1 MTKLI
6 EPLTS
11 LTENPLAAVH
21 RALRMGSQS
30 YIAVIDL
37 HLAGMIGEHG
47 HPSLPVLVQSVVA
60 ANIYKDTG
68 YRGTAEWLV
77 WKRIQRF
84 ELLSDQR
91 NSLHC

>member
-1 MTKLI
+1 MMKLI
-6 EPLTS
+6 EPPS
-11 LTENPLAAVH
+11 SITENPLAAVH

-37 HLAGMIGEHG
+37 HLAGRAREHA
-47 HPSLPVLVQSVVA
+47 HANLPALVQSVVA

-77 WKRIQRF
+77 WKEIPRLGFPSI
-84 ELLSDQR
+84 SY
-91 NSLHC
+91 NSLRC